1 MSSTP
6 ESLQMLGLL
15 LAGGGITGEEQ
26 KTAKRNILDQ
36 IFPSFVELENLLL
49 NPDAAFQPALLFI

>member
-6 ESLQMLGLL
+6 ESLQRLGLL